1 MKKAVKIS
9 LIAAGTAA
17 AAGFVLMMVVCIATG
32 FNPFG
37 SEDTAYETK
46 IYNIEDKFSNIEID
60 DVSYSI
66 EIKPSDDGKCR
77 IECEENNK
85 ITHDVQ
91 VKGYTLCVDFKDKR
105 KWYEKILPR
114 INSDSWGTRS
124 MTVYLPEN
132 EYEKLNVD
140 TVSGDIIVEKGFTFT
155 EGVLDNTSGDVY
167 CKAFFTKDL
176 TAESTSGD
184 VNLSDIKAQSIRAE
198 STSGE
203 IDIAASEVTGKIIC
217 DSTSGSVTLSV
228 VNAKDISA
236 ESTSGEV
243 ELNYVKASGEISID
257 TTSGEI
263 TLDKV
268 DAKNIEIDST
278 SGSVTGTILSPKRFI
293 TDTTSGDVNVPRY
306 DDCEDV
312 CEIDTTSG
320 NIDVKVME

>member
-1 MKKAVKIS
+1 MKKAVKVS

-17 AAGFVLMMVVCIATG
+17 AAGFALIMAVCIATG
-32 FNPFG
+32 FDPLG

-46 IYNIEDKFSNIEID
+46 IYNIEEKFSNIEID

-91 VKGYTLCVDFKDKR
+91 VKGDTLRIDFKDKR
-105 KWYEKILPR
+105 KWYEKITLS
-114 INSDSWGTRS
+114 INPDSWRTRS
-124 MTVYLPEN
+124 MTVYLPEK

-140 TVSGDIIVEKGFTFT
+140 TVSGDIVVEKGFTFT
-155 EGVLDNTSGDVY
+155 EGVLDNTSGDMN

-176 TAESTSGD
+176 TAESTSGN
-184 VNLSDIKAQSIRAE
+184 VNLADIKAQSIRAE

-243 ELNYVKASGEISID
+243 KMNNVNASGEISID

-263 TLDKV
+263 TLDRV
-268 DAKNIEIDST
+268 DAKSIEIDST
-278 SGSVTGTILSPKRFI
+278 SGSVTGTLLSPKKFI

-306 DDCEDV
+306 DDCESV

-320 NIDVKVME
+320 NIDVKVLE